1 MAELMKKDLI
11 SKTME
16 ALEELP
22 EEKVLQI
29 SEFADFLLKKHED
42 ELIQKGIYK
51 ITEES
56 ESFSFLHEE
65 EDLYTIKDLK
75 KRFK

>member
-1 MAELMKKDLI
+1 MKKDLI
-11 SKTME
+11 SKTIE

-56 ESFSFLHEE
+56 ESFSFLYEE
-65 EDLYTIKDLK
+65 EDIYTVKDLK

>member
-1 MAELMKKDLI
+1 MKKDLI
-11 SKTME
+11 SKTLE

-29 SEFADFLLKKHED
+29 SEFVDFLMKKHED

-56 ESFSFLHEE
+56 ESFNFLHEE

>member
-1 MAELMKKDLI
+1 MMKKDLI
-11 SKTME
+11 SKTIE

-56 ESFSFLHEE
+56 EFFSFLYEE
-65 EDLYTIKDLK
+65 EDIYTVKDLK
-75 KRFK
+75 K

>member
-1 MAELMKKDLI
+1 MMKKQLI

-16 ALEELP
+16 TLEELP

-29 SEFADFLLKKHED
+29 FEFADFLLKKHED

-65 EDLYTIKDLK
+65 EDLYTVKDLK